1 MTRARLIEWLTAN
14 DVDYCDWQLDI
25 MLAVLNGGHVQF
37 GARSGKQTVL
47 VTLDRLAAAVR

>member
-37 GARSGKQTVL
+37 GARSGKRTVL